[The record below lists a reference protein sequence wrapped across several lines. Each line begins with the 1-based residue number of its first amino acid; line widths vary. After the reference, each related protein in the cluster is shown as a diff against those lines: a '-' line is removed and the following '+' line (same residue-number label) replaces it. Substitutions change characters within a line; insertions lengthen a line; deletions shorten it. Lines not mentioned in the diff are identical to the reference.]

1 MQQIANVIV
10 DVPVLQ
16 TNIPYEFKIPEKFQE
31 DITIGMRVIVPF
43 GKGDRRVQGFITDL
57 KEEQNFDG
65 ELKEILDL
73 MDLEPVLNLEMIQLG
88 EWMAQTTYSFRVSC
102 YQTMLPAVLRAR
114 YQKAVRLVDEVTDD
128 ELFDIFGGKNWLSWE
143 DVEARDLT
151 SKMLKLKKEN
161 KVEVNYFVDDK
172 ANKKTKKVIS
182 RQLPTDKLKEVY
194 ENINSRAHRQKQ
206 FIDILIQLPEDETI
220 DQSVLT
226 NEHGIATSV
235 INRGVEEGWCKV
247 EEIEVYRDPYEKS
260 DIQHTEPLILNDEQ
274 QAAYDKINQSI
285 QKEEH
290 EVFLLQ
296 GVTGSGKTEVY
307 LQTIAEVLKK
317 GEGALVLV
325 PEIALTP
332 QMVHRFK
339 GRFGELVAVLHS
351 GLSDGEKYD
360 EWRKIEKGEAK
371 VVVGARSSVF
381 APLENIGIIVIDE
394 EHEGTYKQSE
404 SPRYHARD
412 VAIWR
417 AKKHNCPVVLG
428 SATPSLES
436 RARASKDVY
445 ILLEL
450 KERVN
455 RQTLPSVEVIDMR
468 EEMQSGNV
476 SLFSQ
481 PLKDALEKRLDKK
494 EQSVLM
500 LNRRGY
506 SSFMMCRDCGFV
518 LKCPN
523 CDISQT
529 LHMDTHSMKC
539 HYCGHEE
546 GVPKICP
553 SCHSHKI
560 RYFGTGTQK
569 VEEEL
574 NKLLPE
580 AKIIRM
586 DVDTTRKKGAHE
598 RLLQQF
604 GNQEAD
610 ILLGTQMIAKGLDFP
625 NVTFV
630 GVLNADTA
638 LGLPDFRSAE
648 KTFQL
653 LTQVSGRAGRGEI
666 NGDVVIQTYNP
677 DHYAIQ
683 LAQDHD
689 YDTFYLREMKYRHLS
704 DYSPYYFLTSI
715 QISHENEV
723 IAAKRIQQVAEF
735 IKPYLSDQAILL
747 GPTPRFVARTHNKYH
762 FQIIIK
768 YKNEG
773 RLNESLHQL
782 LNSTQKEQ
790 AQGLTIKIDP
800 QPNQFL

>member
-1 MQQIANVIV
+1 MQQIADVIV

-16 TNIPYEFKIPEKFQE
+16 TNIPFEFKVPNHLQE
-31 DITIGMRVIVPF
+31 DIAIGMRVIVPF
-43 GKGDRRVQGFITDL
+43 GQGNRRVQGFITEL
-57 KEEQNFDG
+57 KSDQIFDG
-65 ELKEILDL
+65 ELKEIIDI
-73 MDLEPVLNLEMIQLG
+73 MDLEPVLNRELIDLG
-88 EWMAQTTYSFRVSC
+88 EWMAQSTYSFRISC

-114 YQKAVRLVDEVTDD
+114 YEKMVKLVDESPSD
-128 ELFDIFGGKNWLSWE
+128 ELFDLFRGKNYMSWD
-143 DVEARDLT
+143 DVEKRNLT
-151 SKMLKLKKEN
+151 TQMLKLKKEN
-161 KVEVNYFVDDK
+161 KVDVNYLVDDK
-172 ANKKTKKVIS
+172 ATKKIKKVIRRVQS
-182 RQLPTDKLKEVY
+182 TSELNDTLERLDG
-194 ENINSRAHRQKQ
+194 RAHRQKQ
-206 FIDILIQLPEDETI
+206 LVEVLMKLPEEQTI
-220 DQSVLT
+220 DLTVLR
-226 NEHGIATSV
+226 NDYKIATSV
-235 INRGVEEGWCKV
+235 VNRGVEEGWCAI
-247 EEIEVYRDPYEKS
+247 EEVDVYRDPYEKS
-260 DIQHTEPLILNDEQ
+260 DFKQTESLQLNQEQQVAFNQINNSIQNDEH
-274 QAAYDKINQSI
+274 D
-285 QKEEH
+285 
-290 EVFLLQ
+290 VFLLQ

-307 LQTIAEVLKK
+307 LQTIAEVLEK
-317 GEGALVLV
+317 GQGAVVLV

-339 GRFGELVAVLHS
+339 GRFGEMVAVLHS

-371 VVVGARSSVF
+371 VVVGARSSIF
-381 APLENIGIIVIDE
+381 APLDNIGIIVIDE
-394 EHEGTYKQSE
+394 EHETTYKQSE

-412 VAIWR
+412 IAIWR
-417 AKKHNCPVVLG
+417 AKQFNCPVVLG

-436 RARASKDVY
+436 RARASKNVY
-445 ILLEL
+445 KLLEL

-455 RQTLPSVEVIDMR
+455 NRPLPKVKVIDMR
-468 EEMQSGNV
+468 DEMKEGNA
-476 SLFSQ
+476 SLFSK
-481 PLKDALEKRLDKK
+481 PLEAALRDRLSKN
-494 EQSVLM
+494 EQAVLM

-506 SSFMMCRDCGFV
+506 SSFVMCRDCGFV

-529 LHMDTHSMKC
+529 LHMDTRTMKC

-546 GVPKICP
+546 GVPNSCA
-553 SCHSHKI
+553 SCHSPKI

-569 VEEEL
+569 IEEEL

-586 DVDTTRKKGAHE
+586 DVDTTRRKGAHE

-666 NGDVVIQTYNP
+666 KGDVVIQTYNP
-677 DHYAIQ
+677 EHYAIQ
-683 LAQDHD
+683 LAQTHD
-689 YDTFYLREMKYRHLS
+689 YESFYLKEMKYRHLS

-715 QISHENEV
+715 QVSHENEV
-723 IAAKRIQQVAEF
+723 TAAKRIQQVANF
-735 IKPYLSDQAILL
+735 IRPSLSDQAILL

-762 FQIIIK
+762 FQLIIK

-773 RLNESLHQL
+773 ELNEALHKL

-800 QPNQFL
+800 QPSQFL

>member
-1 MQQIANVIV
+1 MHQIADVIV

-16 TNIPYEFKIPEKFQE
+16 TNIPFEFKIPKKFQE
-31 DITIGMRVIVPF
+31 DIAIGMRVIVPF
-43 GKGDRRVQGFITDL
+43 GNGDRRVQGFITNL
-57 KEEQNFDG
+57 KDTADFQG
-65 ELKEILDL
+65 ELKEISAL
-73 MDLEPVLNLEMIQLG
+73 MDLAPVLNQELIDLG
-88 EWMAQTTYSFRVSC
+88 EWMAKTTYSFRISC

-114 YQKAVRLVDEVTDD
+114 YQKAVKLIDEVEDE
-128 ELFDIFGGKNWLSWE
+128 ELFNIFRGKNWMSWE
-143 DVEARDLT
+143 DVEDRDLI
-151 SKMLKLKKEN
+151 SQMLRLKKEN
-161 KVEVNYFVDDK
+161 KVEVNYIVNDK
-172 ANKKTKKVIS
+172 VTKKTKKVVS
-182 RQLPTDKLKEVY
+182 RNLPANQLKEIY
-194 ENINSRAHRQKQ
+194 EKIDGRAHRQKQ
-206 FIDILIQLPEDETI
+206 LVELLLHLPDDSTI
-220 DQSVLT
+220 DQKTLNHTHNIS
-226 NEHGIATSV
+226 TSV
-235 INRGVEEGWCKV
+235 INRGVEEGWCTV
-247 EEIEVYRDPYEKS
+247 EEVEIYRDPYEKS
-260 DIQHTEPLILNDEQ
+260 EIETTEPLKLNIEQ
-274 QAAYDKINQSI
+274 QKAYDKINHSI
-285 QKEEH
+285 QKDEH

-307 LQTIAEVLKK
+307 LQTIAEVLEK

-381 APLENIGIIVIDE
+381 APLDKIGLIVIDE
-394 EHEGTYKQSE
+394 EHEATYKQSE

-417 AKKHNCPVVLG
+417 AQQHNSPVILG

-436 RARASKDVY
+436 RARASKNVY
-445 ILLEL
+445 QLLEL

-455 RQTLPSVEVIDMR
+455 NRPLPQVKVIDMR
-468 EEMQSGNV
+468 DEMREGNS
-476 SLFSQ
+476 SLFSTPLQ
-481 PLKDALEKRLDKK
+481 EALKDRLENN

-529 LHMDTHSMKC
+529 LHMDTQSMKC

-546 GVPKICP
+546 GIPNHCP
-553 SCHSHKI
+553 ACHSHKI

-574 NKLLPE
+574 NELLPE
-580 AKIIRM
+580 AKILRM

-598 RLLQQF
+598 QILQQF
-604 GNQEAD
+604 GSQEAD

-666 NGDVVIQTYNP
+666 KGDVVIQTYNP
-677 DHYAIQ
+677 EHYAIQ
-683 LAQDHD
+683 LAQTHD
-689 YDTFYLREMKYRHLS
+689 YDNFYLREMKYRHLS

-715 QISHENEV
+715 QVSHENEV
-723 IAAKRIQQVAEF
+723 TAAKRIQQVAEF
-735 IKPYLSDQAILL
+735 IKPYLSEKAILL

-768 YKNEG
+768 YKNEA
-773 RLNESLHQL
+773 RLNECLHNL
-782 LNSTQKEQ
+782 LNNTQKEQ